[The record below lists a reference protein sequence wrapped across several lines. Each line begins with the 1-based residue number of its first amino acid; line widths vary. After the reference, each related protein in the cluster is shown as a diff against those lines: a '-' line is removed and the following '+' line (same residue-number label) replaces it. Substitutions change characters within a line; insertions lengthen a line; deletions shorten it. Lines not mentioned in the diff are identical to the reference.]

1 MFTKYCSISFERYL
15 NNGTHTHTN
24 NSKHKLLQFN
34 NHNFPMHFHAE
45 KHWNQSKITQL
56 SSTMEP
62 AWRKHRTS
70 LLSQKP
76 VYYSMCNNTW
86 SKAEDMKHSSARL
99 AIVIINSSE
108 CLKSTIA
115 WKSQQKNYFFTISC
129 LFQGRQNP
137 LNSTAVQK
145 RKFNF

>member
-62 AWRKHRTS
+62 A
-70 LLSQKP
+70 
-76 VYYSMCNNTW
+76 
-86 SKAEDMKHSSARL
+86 
-99 AIVIINSSE
+99 
-108 CLKSTIA
+108 
-115 WKSQQKNYFFTISC
+115 
-129 LFQGRQNP
+129 
-137 LNSTAVQK
+137 
-145 RKFNF
+145 